1 MSLISEDAAIIKGML
16 ARGDRQHDIAA
27 YFRVN
32 AGRIAEIATKQRFA
46 DVRAATDL
54 PPPLATRCFIDR
66 NTSLNEQPAII
77 AEIAEIILKD
87 AQGDLLDALILVHGL
102 TGELLSEIRR
112 LAKND

>member
-77 AEIAEIILKD
+77 AEIILKD